1 LQAATTDP
9 TAMSDDSAATLAVS
23 DDLKVA
29 AVAAACTVGLTLV
42 LRFVLARDAP
52 YVVRLLPLAPY
63 FVALFTRRLDL
74 GGFDTVRNWSALT
87 LAVTLG
93 TILYYAV

>member
-1 LQAATTDP
+1 
-9 TAMSDDSAATLAVS
+9 MSEDSAATLAVP

-42 LRFVLARDAP
+42 LRFVLGRDAP
-52 YVVRLLPLAPY
+52 YLVRLLPLAPY
-63 FVALFTRRLDL
+63 FGSVFASRLPL
-74 GGFDTVRNWSALT
+74 GSLDTVRNWSALT